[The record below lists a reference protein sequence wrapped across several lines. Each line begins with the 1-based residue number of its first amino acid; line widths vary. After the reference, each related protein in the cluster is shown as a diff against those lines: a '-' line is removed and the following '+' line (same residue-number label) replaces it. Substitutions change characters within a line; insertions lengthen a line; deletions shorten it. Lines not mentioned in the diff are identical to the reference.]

1 MVRAQLARRDEES
14 LLRNRTRIA
23 VDRLYVLRVW
33 RASKSHELLFCV
45 SGTVGKTGVSG
56 GVGAG
61 FDGGS
66 LPGIIGRAV

>member
-1 MVRAQLARRDEES
+1 MARREEES
-14 LLRNRTRIA
+14 LLRNGTCIA
-23 VDRLYVLRVW
+23 VDSLYVLRVW

-45 SGTVGKTGVSG
+45 SGTVGKTRVSG
-56 GVGAG
+56 AIGAG

>member
-1 MVRAQLARRDEES
+1 MARREEES
-14 LLRNRTRIA
+14 LLRNGTCIA

-45 SGTVGKTGVSG
+45 SGTVGKTWVSG
-56 GVGAG
+56 AIGAG
-61 FDGGS
+61 FYGRS

>member
-1 MVRAQLARRDEES
+1 MARRDEES
-14 LLRNRTRIA
+14 LLRNRTRMT

-45 SGTVGKTGVSG
+45 SGTVGKTRVSG
-56 GVGAG
+56 AIGAG
-61 FDGGS
+61 FDGRS

>member
-1 MVRAQLARRDEES
+1 MARRDEES
-14 LLRNRTRIA
+14 LLRNGTRIA

-56 GVGAG
+56 CWCRV
-61 FDGGS
+61 
-66 LPGIIGRAV
+66 

>member
-1 MVRAQLARRDEES
+1 MARREEES
-14 LLRNRTRIA
+14 LLRNGTRIA

-45 SGTVGKTGVSG
+45 SGTVGKTRVSG
-56 GVGAG
+56 AIGAG
-61 FDGGS
+61 FDGRS

>member
-1 MVRAQLARRDEES
+1 MARREEES
-14 LLRNRTRIA
+14 LLRNGTCIA

-33 RASKSHELLFCV
+33 RASKINELLFCV
-45 SGTVGKTGVSG
+45 SGTVGKTRVSG
-56 GVGAG
+56 AIGAG